1 MGNAVHNNLPAEQPF
16 DPITQLALDLRWTW
30 NHSTDELW
38 RELEPS
44 LWPATQNP
52 WFILQTFRGTG

>member
-1 MGNAVHNNLPAEQPF
+1 MGNPTYTNVPAEQIA

-38 RELEPS
+38 RELEPE
-44 LWPATQNP
+44 LWEATRHP
-52 WFILQTFRGTG
+52 WLMKVTPHS